1 MFKRTISNDA
11 LKVIKT
17 LSYTEGEDSN
27 NWSVVIVKWRNT
39 ELEKSM
45 KSTHDTVLI
54 SGIIA
59 FNRVGRLCCCRAKS
73 LAQEVQLL

>member
-27 NWSVVIVKWRNT
+27 NWRVVIVKWRNT

-45 KSTHDTVLI
+45 KSTHDTVLT
-54 SGIIA
+54 SGIS
-59 FNRVGRLCCCRAKS
+59 F
-73 LAQEVQLL
+73 